1 MKSKAAAF
9 IRRHGMIP
17 PGAKVL
23 CAVSG
28 GADSIAMLHLLLELG
43 YDVECAHFNH
53 MIRGAES
60 DRDEEFVRARCEMLG
75 VPFTAGRGDVP
86 AFARER
92 GMGAEALHNAPE
104 FNFHR
109 RRPPFRLFSP

>member
-60 DRDEEFVRARCEMLG
+60 DRDEEFVRARCAALG

-92 GMGAEALHNAPE
+92 GMGTEEAARVMRYGFLEETAPA
-104 FNFHR
+104 R
-109 RRPPFRLFSP
+109 S